1 MNTPDSRRIVLG
13 VTGGIA
19 AYKAAELARLL
30 VKDGAEAHVVLTQG
44 GAHFITAVTF
54 QALSGNRVWT
64 DLWDPA
70 MPNNMA
76 HIELTRGAQAIV
88 VAPASADFLAKLAN
102 GFADDLLTTLCL
114 ARQRAG
120 IDGVQHD
127 CPLLVAPAMNR
138 EMWESAAT
146 QRNIARLLEDG
157 VAILGPAAGDQACG
171 EVGYGRMLEPDELFE
186 DVISHFQPKVLAG
199 RRVLLTAGPTFEA
212 IDPVRGITNSS
223 SGKMGFALARAAHE
237 AGAQVTLVS
246 GPVSLATPRGV
257 VRIDVRS
264 ARDMR
269 DAVMARVAGC
279 DVFIAVAAVADYR
292 PAEVA
297 PQKIKRTREQLT
309 LTLVPNPDILSE
321 VAALPRTPYCVGFA
335 AESENLEEYASAKR
349 IAKNIPLIVGNL
361 VQLSVGADDSRVIL
375 FDDNGSTPL
384 APAPKLDL
392 ARQIIAHVAR
402 RIHPHR

>member
-1 MNTPDSRRIVLG
+1 MNSPGARRIVLG
-13 VTGGIA
+13 VSGGIA
-19 AYKAAELARLL
+19 AYKAAELTRLL
-30 VKDGAEAHVVLTQG
+30 VKDGADVHVVLTAG
-44 GAHFITAVTF
+44 GAHFVTAVTF

-70 MPNNMA
+70 MSNNMA
-76 HIELTRGAQAIV
+76 HIDLTRGAQAIV

-102 GFADDLLTTLCL
+102 GLADDLLATLCL

-120 IDGVQHD
+120 IDGALAD

-138 EMWESAAT
+138 QMWESPAT
-146 QRNIARLLEDG
+146 QRNIARLIDDG
-157 VAILGPAAGDQACG
+157 VVILGPAAGDQACG
-171 EVGYGRMLEPDELFE
+171 EVGLGRMLEADELFE
-186 DVISHFQPKVLAG
+186 DVISHFQPKLLAG
-199 RRVLLTAGPTFEA
+199 RRVLLTAGPTFEP

-246 GPVSLATPRGV
+246 GPVGLATPRGV
-257 VRIDVRS
+257 ARVDVQS

-269 DAVMARVAGC
+269 DAVMSRVQANE
-279 DVFIAVAAVADYR
+279 VFIAVAAVADYR
-292 PAEVA
+292 PAEIA
-297 PQKIKRTREQLT
+297 QQKIKRSRELRT
-309 LTLVPNPDILSE
+309 LTLESNPDILAE
-321 VAALPRTPYCVGFA
+321 VAALPRPPYCVGFA
-335 AESENLEEYASAKR
+335 AESENLEAYASAKR

-361 VQLSVGADDSRVIL
+361 VQDGLGADDNRVIL

-384 APAPKLDL
+384 APAPKLEL
-392 ARQIIAHVAR
+392 ARQIVAHVAR

>member
-1 MNTPDSRRIVLG
+1 MNLPNARRIVLG

-19 AYKAAELARLL
+19 AYKAAELTRLL
-30 VKDGAEAHVVLTQG
+30 VKDGAEVHVVLTRG
-44 GAHFITAVTF
+44 GAHFVTAVTF

-64 DLWDPA
+64 DLWDPS

-76 HIELTRGAQAIV
+76 HIDLTRGAQAIV

-102 GFADDLLTTLCL
+102 GLADDLLTTLCL

-146 QRNIARLLEDG
+146 QRNIAHLIEDG

-171 EVGYGRMLEPDELFE
+171 EVGYGRMLEPYELFE

-199 RRVLLTAGPTFEA
+199 RRVLLTAGPTFEP

-246 GPVSLATPRGV
+246 GPVALATPRGV
-257 VRIDVRS
+257 VRVDVRT
-264 ARDMR
+264 AREMR
-269 DAVMARVAGC
+269 DAVMSRVAGC

-292 PAEVA
+292 PADVSQ
-297 PQKIKRTREQLT
+297 QKIKRSREQRT
-309 LTLVPNPDILSE
+309 LTLEPNPDILSE
-321 VAALPRTPYCVGFA
+321 VAALPRPPYCVGFA

-349 IAKNIPLIVGNL
+349 IAKRIPLIVGNL
-361 VQLSVGADDSRVIL
+361 IHDGIGADDNRVIV

-392 ARQIIAHVAR
+392 ARQIVAHIAR

>member
-1 MNTPDSRRIVLG
+1 MNSPGSRRIVLG

-19 AYKAAELARLL
+19 AYKVAELTRLL
-30 VKDGAEAHVVLTQG
+30 VKDGAEVHVVLTEG
-44 GAHFITAVTF
+44 GAHFVTAVTY

-64 DLWDPA
+64 DLWDA
-70 MPNNMA
+70 SMPNNMA
-76 HIELTRGAQAIV
+76 HIDLTRGAQAIV

-102 GFADDLLTTLCL
+102 GLADDLLTTLCL

-120 IDGVQHD
+120 IDGAQVD

-138 EMWESAAT
+138 QMWESPAT
-146 QRNIARLLEDG
+146 QRNVARLLEDG
-157 VAILGPAAGDQACG
+157 VVILGPAAGDQACG
-171 EVGYGRMLEPDELFE
+171 EVGYGRMLEADELFE
-186 DVISHFQPKVLAG
+186 DVVSHFKPKVLAG
-199 RRVLLTAGPTFEA
+199 RRVLLTAGPTFEP

-257 VRIDVRS
+257 ARVDVLS

-269 DAVMARVAGC
+269 EAVMSRVRGS

-292 PAEVA
+292 PAEISQ
-297 PQKIKRTREQLT
+297 QKIKRSRELRT
-309 LTLVPNPDILSE
+309 LTLEANPDILAE
-321 VAALPRTPYCVGFA
+321 VAALPGPPYCVGFA
-335 AESENLEEYASAKR
+335 AESENLEAYASAKR

-361 VQLSVGADDSRVIL
+361 VQDGLGADDNRVVL

-384 APAPKLDL
+384 APAPKLEL
-392 ARQIIAHVAR
+392 ARQIVAHVAR
-402 RIHPHR
+402 LIHPHR

>member
-1 MNTPDSRRIVLG
+1 MNSSGSRRIVLG

-19 AYKAAELARLL
+19 AYKAAELTRLL
-30 VKDGAEAHVVLTQG
+30 VKDGAEVHVVLTES
-44 GAHFITAVTF
+44 GAHFVGAVTY

-64 DLWDPA
+64 DLWDPSVA
-70 MPNNMA
+70 NNMA
-76 HIELTRGAQAIV
+76 HIDLTRGAQAIV
-88 VAPASADFLAKLAN
+88 IAPASADFLAKLAN
-102 GFADDLLTTLCL
+102 GLADDLLTTLCL
-114 ARQRAG
+114 ARPRAG
-120 IDGVQHD
+120 IDGAQAD

-138 EMWESAAT
+138 QMWESPAT
-146 QRNIARLLEDG
+146 QRNIARLIEDG
-157 VAILGPAAGDQACG
+157 VFLLGPAAGDQACG
-171 EVGYGRMLEPDELFE
+171 EVGYGRMLEADELFE

-199 RRVLLTAGPTFEA
+199 RRVLLTAGPTFEP

-237 AGAQVTLVS
+237 AGALVTLVS
-246 GPVSLATPRGV
+246 GPVSLSTPRGV
-257 VRIDVRS
+257 ARVDVQS

-269 DAVMARVAGC
+269 EAVMSRVQGS

-292 PAEVA
+292 PAEMSQ
-297 PQKIKRTREQLT
+297 QKIKRSRELRT
-309 LTLVPNPDILSE
+309 LNLEPNPDILAE
-321 VAALPRTPYCVGFA
+321 VAALPRPPYCVGFA
-335 AESENLEEYASAKR
+335 AESEKLEDHASAKR

-361 VQLSVGADDSRVIL
+361 VQDGLGADVNRVIL

-392 ARQIIAHVAR
+392 ARQIVAHVAR